1 MWQGHTQA
9 CTRTR
14 THACTHTRTFTAGAV
29 RSERQG
35 SCSRAASPGDLQ
47 MP

>member
-1 MWQGHTQA
+1 MWQEHTQA

-29 RSERQG
+29 RSEKQG
-35 SCSRAASPGDLQ
+35 SRSRAVSPGDLQ